1 MLNPEE
7 ILDIEEMLDEI
18 EPKDLTD
25 LSWIGRAIAANSNQI
40 VLIKEFRDSEV
51 EKIKACCD
59 QKIEKLTEDTS
70 YKEGMASVVMK
81 SHGYTYDD
89 KNMRKYLMPGIGT
102 FRFSVTR
109 ESVDSSEYDELTDGG
124 KSDFQ
129 LVSPSIFKRKTTVSP
144 DKKLI
149 GELLKAGDMVEG
161 FKLKPKFEKF
171 EFKSE

>member
-1 MLNPEE
+1 MINPEE
-7 ILDIEEMLDEI
+7 ILDIEEI
-18 EPKDLTD
+18 QEPKELTD

-59 QKIEKLTEDTS
+59 QKIEKLTEDSS

-81 SHGYTYDD
+81 THGYTYDD
-89 KNMRKYLMPGIGT
+89 KNMRKYQMPGIGT

-109 ESVDSSEYDELTDGG
+109 ESVDSSEYDGWDE
-124 KSDFQ
+124 KERARFQ
-129 LVSPSIFKRKTTVSP
+129 DHSPGWFKTKTTISP
-144 DKKLI
+144 DKKMI
-149 GELLKAGDMVEG
+149 AEALKISVTTDG

-171 EFKSE
+171 EFKGE

>member
-1 MLNPEE
+1 MMNPEE
-7 ILDIEEMLDEI
+7 ILDIEEI
-18 EPKDLTD
+18 QEPKELTD

-40 VLIKEFRDSEV
+40 TLIKEFRDREV

-59 QKIEKLTEDTS
+59 QKIEKLTEDSS

-89 KNMRKYLMPGIGT
+89 KKMRKYDMPGIGA

-109 ESVDSSEYDELTDGG
+109 ESVDSSEYDGLG
-124 KSDFQ
+124 KEERAKLQND
-129 LVSPSIFKRKTTVSP
+129 LPTLFKKKTTTSP
-144 DKKLI
+144 DKDFIATKLKQGI
-149 GELLKAGDMVEG
+149 GVMC